1 MGAARKYL
9 TALWPFRHLGLKAL
23 SVALAVLLWMV
34 VAGEET
40 VERGIRI
47 PLELQQFPPGLELRG
62 EPPSTVDVRVRGQS
76 GTLSRLTP
84 ADLVA
89 VLDLKGAQ
97 PGQRL
102 LHVTPE
108 QVRVPFGVEI
118 VQVTPSTVAL
128 VLEKSGSK
136 FVRVVPAVEGKPAPG
151 FVVSGVVAD
160 PDAVEVVGPES
171 AVRRAAAALT
181 EPISIAGAHADVR
194 RAVSIGMLDS
204 TLRLRASRQAVV
216 DVRIEPAPLERAVHN
231 LAVHLRNLAPHLIAR
246 SMPSAVDVR
255 VRGSQENLAGL
266 GADSITA
273 FVDLAGLGAGSY
285 SLAVRADT
293 TREAGITRIEPD
305 SVQVRIVGSTD

>member
-1 MGAARKYL
+1 M
-9 TALWPFRHLGLKAL
+9 TLWPFRHLGLKVL

-47 PLELQQFPPGLELRG
+47 PLELQQFPAGLELQA

-84 ADLVA
+84 GDLIA

-102 LHVTPE
+102 FHVTPD

-136 FVRVVPAVEGKPAPG
+136 FVQVVPAVEGKPAAG
-151 FVVSGVVAD
+151 FVVGKVVAE
-160 PDAVEVVGPES
+160 PDVVEVVGPES

-181 EPISIAGAHADVR
+181 EPVSVAGARADVR
-194 RAVSIGMLDS
+194 RAVSVGMLDS
-204 TLRLRASRQAVV
+204 TLRLKASRQAVV

-231 LAVHLRNLAPHLIAR
+231 LAVHLRNLAPHLTAQSTP
-246 SMPSAVDVR
+246 SMVDVR
-255 VRGSQENLAGL
+255 IRGSQESLAEL
-266 GADSITA
+266 EADSITA

-285 SLAVRADT
+285 TLTVRADT

-305 SVQVRIVGSTD
+305 SVQVRIIGSTD

>member
-136 FVRVVPAVEGKPAPG
+136 FVRVVPAVEGKPAP
-151 FVVSGVVAD
+151 
-160 PDAVEVVGPES
+160 
-171 AVRRAAAALT
+171 
-181 EPISIAGAHADVR
+181 
-194 RAVSIGMLDS
+194 
-204 TLRLRASRQAVV
+204 
-216 DVRIEPAPLERAVHN
+216 LERAVHN